1 MAKVGETIE
10 HPVTGERITFLET
23 AASSDGTLLKMA
35 FEMRPRAF
43 IAGAHAHPQQ
53 VERFAVGSG
62 RIRVKMDGR
71 AWIVDEG
78 DEVGIPRGA
87 GHTWGNP
94 FDVPAQVVIELH
106 PALRA
111 ETYFETYFGLARDGR
126 VNARNGLP
134 SLLQFALMLREY
146 RDEFAAPPPFG
157 ALGATLAAIL
167 SPLARARGYRARYGI
182 YEDPDGPQWRG
193 WSLRCDVVSAGRTTS
208 SGHAYQQIREGSR
221 RSA

>member
-1 MAKVGETIE
+1 MAKVGDTIE

-23 AASSDGTLLKMA
+23 AASSDGALLKMA

-43 IAGAHAHPQQ
+43 IAGAHAHPRQE
-53 VERFAVGSG
+53 ERFAVSSG
-62 RIRVKMDGR
+62 RIQVKTGGR
-71 AWIVDEG
+71 AWIADEG
-78 DEVGIPRGA
+78 ADISIPRGA

-94 FDVPAQVVIELH
+94 FDEPAQVVIELR

-126 VNARNGLP
+126 VNAKNGLP
-134 SLLQFALMLREY
+134 SLLQFALMLHEY

-157 ALGATLAAIL
+157 TLGAALAATL

-182 YEDPDGPQWRG
+182 YEDPDGP
-193 WSLRCDVVSAGRTTS
+193 
-208 SGHAYQQIREGSR
+208 
-221 RSA
+221 

>member
-23 AASSDGTLLKMA
+23 AASSDGTVLKMA

-43 IAGAHAHPQQ
+43 IAGAHAHPRQE
-53 VERFAVGSG
+53 ERFAVGSG
-62 RIRVKMDGR
+62 RIQVKVGGR
-71 AWIVDEG
+71 EWIADEG
-78 DEVGIPRGA
+78 DEVSVPLGA

-94 FDVPAQVVIELH
+94 FDDPAQVVIELR

-111 ETYFETYFGLARDGR
+111 ETYFETYFGLARDGK
-126 VNARNGLP
+126 VSARNGLP
-134 SLLQFALMLREY
+134 SVLQFALMLHEY

-157 ALGATLAAIL
+157 AAGAVMASIL

-182 YEDPDGPQWRG
+182 YEDPDGP
-193 WSLRCDVVSAGRTTS
+193 
-208 SGHAYQQIREGSR
+208 
-221 RSA
+221 